1 MPTLVIDRK
10 KTNYSLCKVSRKR
23 AASQSA
29 DIAVWSLIGRCLS
42 DGGDGGGGGGDG
54 GGGGG
59 GGSGGGDGAGM
70 NGN

>member
-1 MPTLVIDRK
+1 M
-10 KTNYSLCKVSRKR
+10 SRKR